1 MFFSENDMALY
12 ATADLHLSESV
23 GKPMDKFGVQ
33 WHDHVRKIKENW
45 CLNED
50 DTCVI
55 AGDTSWAINL
65 EEVEA
70 DMRLIH
76 GLPGKKI
83 ILKGNHDYWWST
95 LRKINLFL
103 KEKGFDDIELLQ
115 NNAFHV
121 GDKYICGTRGWIPD
135 VGTQEDEKIVSREAG
150 RLKLSIS
157 AAKKLD
163 PDAVPVV
170 FLHFP
175 PLFASDRCAPIMDV
189 LHEFGIKRVF
199 YGHLHGPTAH
209 ALAVT
214 GIHEGIDFKLIAGD
228 YIGFKPILI
237 N

>member
-1 MFFSENDMALY
+1 MALY

-70 DMRLIH
+70 DMGLIH

-135 VGTQEDEKIVSREAG
+135 VGTQEDEKIVAREAG

-163 PDAVPVV
+163 PD
-170 FLHFP
+170 
-175 PLFASDRCAPIMDV
+175 
-189 LHEFGIKRVF
+189 EFGIKRVF

>member
-1 MFFSENDMALY
+1 MALY

-83 ILKGNHDYWWST
+83 ILKGNHDYWWAT
-95 LRKINLFL
+95 
-103 KEKGFDDIELLQ
+103 Q
-115 NNAFHV
+115 
-121 GDKYICGTRGWIPD
+121 DKSFSQR
-135 VGTQEDEKIVSREAG
+135 Q
-150 RLKLSIS
+150 
-157 AAKKLD
+157 
-163 PDAVPVV
+163 
-170 FLHFP
+170 
-175 PLFASDRCAPIMDV
+175 
-189 LHEFGIKRVF
+189 
-199 YGHLHGPTAH
+199 GP
-209 ALAVT
+209 
-214 GIHEGIDFKLIAGD
+214 
-228 YIGFKPILI
+228 
-237 N
+237 